1 MTLPR
6 NDSSLSSLDA
16 LAALVRRERDNDP
29 LIGVK
34 LGSQVGLDL
43 LVDQLR
49 TERGV
54 HAETLMAMAG
64 RLIGQSVLASLW
76 EEARHNGDQR
86 IPGLRKVSCWDGSEY
101 LVGEPLN
108 QRLTVG
114 LGSPWEVVGE
124 AARQEGCLELPNR
137 EELLLAG
144 VRRLGTPAFLIPR
157 VPVPHLPLLR
167 GGRDHDTPWP
177 VLRPLCWS
185 CCAAPQEWPLL
196 CGLLGARGVRL
207 VASHLE
213 PGLAFQL
220 VLDSAIDAAKI
231 PLAEMAQGS
240 EAA

>member
-6 NDSSLSSLDA
+6 NNSPLSSLDA
-16 LAALVRRERDNDP
+16 LRALVRRERDNDP

-76 EEARHNGDQR
+76 EEARENGHER
-86 IPGLRKVSCWDGSEY
+86 IPGLRKVSCWDGTDY
-101 LVGEPLN
+101 LVGAPLH
-108 QRLTVG
+108 QRLTEG

-137 EELLLAG
+137 EELLQEGL
-144 VRRLGTPAFLIPR
+144 RRLGTPAFLIPQ
-157 VPVPHLPLLR
+157 VPEPHLPLLR
-167 GGRDHDTPWP
+167 GGSEHDTPWP
-177 VLRPLCWS
+177 LLRPLCAS
-185 CCAAPQEWPLL
+185 CCAAPREWPLL
-196 CGLLGARGVRL
+196 CGLLAARGVRL
-207 VASHLE
+207 VASHLD

-220 VLDSAIDAAKI
+220 VLDSAIDASKI

-240 EAA
+240 AAA